1 MTRRKFLGATALL
14 GLSPVPRVF
23 LRAAESLMAAPDE
36 RVLVVLQ
43 LSGGNDG
50 LNMVIPFEDSLYQR
64 KRPTLAISK
73 GEALPLVLG
82 DAPGSGAPGSDAP
95 GSGKGP
101 GAAEIGFHP
110 SMTGLRDLYREGAV
124 AVLQGVGYPNPSR
137 SHFRSMDI
145 WHTARPEDED
155 IQTGWLAS
163 AVSRHRPRLGALDI
177 GDDRL
182 PLALAGEVQ
191 VPTLQN
197 LDWVDFLATDRGH
210 AVRRRLQAL
219 NAVERGGEVEHVRRL
234 ASATLGELETI
245 VKVRNQPVPVTYPD
259 SHLADR
265 LKWAGQLIG
274 GGFPS
279 RIYYVSQSGFDTH
292 AQQKEAH
299 GHLLGVVSQAITA
312 FYSHLKAL
320 GAAGRVVLM
329 VFSEFGRRV
338 EENGSLGTDHG
349 CAAPVLL
356 VSGAVRGGL
365 RGAHPSL
372 EGLEDGDLR
381 FHTDFRRVYATL
393 LEDVLGTP
401 SEPILGGKFEKLQ
414 LLERRARV

>member
-1 MTRRKFLGATALL
+1 MEMTRRKFLGATALL

-23 LRAAESLMAAPDE
+23 LRAAESLVAAPDQ

-50 LNMVIPFEDSLYQR
+50 LNMVIPFEDPIYQR

-73 GEALPLVLG
+73 GVALPLVLG
-82 DAPGSGAPGSDAP
+82 DGASG

-101 GAAEIGFHP
+101 GAAELGFHP
-110 SMTGLRDLYREGAV
+110 SMTGLLDLYREGVV

-145 WHTARPEDED
+145 WHTARPEVED
-155 IQTGWLAS
+155 ISTGWLGR
-163 AVSRHRPRLGALDI
+163 AVSRNRPHLEALDI
-177 GDDRL
+177 GDERL
-182 PLALAGEVQ
+182 PLALSGEVQ

-197 LDWVDFLATDRGH
+197 LDWVDFLATDRGR
-210 AVRRRLQAL
+210 AVRRRLQAI

-234 ASATLGELETI
+234 ASATLAELETL
-245 VKVRNQPVPVTYPD
+245 VKVRQEPVPVNYPE

-279 RIYYVSQSGFDTH
+279 RIYYVSQRGFDTH
-292 AQQKEAH
+292 AHEKDAH
-299 GHLLGVVSQAITA
+299 GHLLGAVSQAIAA
-312 FYSHLKAL
+312 FHHHLKAL
-320 GAAGRVVLM
+320 GAAERVVLM

-338 EENGSLGTDHG
+338 EENGS
-349 CAAPVLL
+349 
-356 VSGAVRGGL
+356 
-365 RGAHPSL
+365 
-372 EGLEDGDLR
+372 
-381 FHTDFRRVYATL
+381 F
-393 LEDVLGTP
+393 
-401 SEPILGGKFEKLQ
+401 
-414 LLERRARV
+414 